1 MDRVRL
7 DTATRAWMYQRRYSG
22 AARTVVMC
30 WACGLYYMP
39 ELGHD
44 CKAGAS
50 SKVRPSAVEAQG
62 GGAADGQA
70 GD

>member
-1 MDRVRL
+1 MSRVRL

-22 AARTVVMC
+22 AERTVVMC

-44 CKAGAS
+44 CKAGANT
-50 SKVRPSAVEAQG
+50 KVPPSAEARERG
-62 GGAADGQA
+62 EADGQA
-70 GD
+70 CD

>member
-1 MDRVRL
+1 MSRVRL

-22 AARTVVMC
+22 AERTVVMC

-44 CKAGAS
+44 CKAGTSNDVPPS
-50 SKVRPSAVEAQG
+50 SARAREG
-62 GGAADGQA
+62 GKADGQA
-70 GD
+70 CD